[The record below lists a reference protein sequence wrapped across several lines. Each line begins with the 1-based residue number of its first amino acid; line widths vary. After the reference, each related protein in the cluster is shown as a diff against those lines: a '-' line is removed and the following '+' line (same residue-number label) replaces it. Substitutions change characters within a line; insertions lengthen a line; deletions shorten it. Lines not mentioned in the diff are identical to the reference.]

1 MMTPP
6 LLHSLLC
13 LYRCMDL
20 HHPHAYTNTQTHTHT
35 TPYTALE
42 VQQPQS
48 VFNLFPWRHFLAE
61 SIPGTQRPRGGQ
73 TLGSKQCHTSELAPC
88 LVTNWGSLF
97 SSFLAPN
104 ALHTLSWAKD
114 PSMENDLFE
123 RWSGSFQ
130 SRFSS
135 HSVSQRCVYIW
146 SSARAPIQE
155 CELAEDIIKEMSVL
169 ICGLT
174 FKSLCS
180 LKAVFSGYFCSS
192 RESVIIWP
200 DWKNRKCFFLWL
212 N

>member
-1 MMTPP
+1 MMTPS

-13 LYRCMDL
+13 LYRCMDR
-20 HHPHAYTNTQTHTHT
+20 HHPHAYTNTHTQLRT
-35 TPYTALE
+35 
-42 VQQPQS
+42 QPWKSGSHS

-73 TLGSKQCHTSELAPC
+73 TLGSKQCHTSELAPR

-104 ALHTLSWAKD
+104 ALRTLSWAKD

-146 SSARAPIQE
+146 RPARAPIQE
-155 CELAEDIIKEMSVL
+155 CELAKDIIKEMSVL

-174 FKSLCS
+174 FKSLGS
-180 LKAVFSGYFCSS
+180 LKAVFFWLLLQQQSISYNMTWLDNQ
-192 RESVIIWP
+192 EI
-200 DWKNRKCFFLWL
+200 FFLWL

>member
-1 MMTPP
+1 MKQFSSPSVICDDDTFTASLSALPVSMYGSPP
-6 LLHSLLC
+6 PTRLHK
-13 LYRCMDL
+13 
-20 HHPHAYTNTQTHTHT
+20 HTHT

-73 TLGSKQCHTSELAPC
+73 TLGSKQCHTSELAPR

-104 ALHTLSWAKD
+104 ALRTLSWAKD

-146 SSARAPIQE
+146 RPAQAPIQE
-155 CELAEDIIKEMSVL
+155 CELAKDIIKEMSVL
-169 ICGLT
+169 ICLT

-180 LKAVFSGYFCSS
+180 LKAVFF
-192 RESVIIWP
+192 
-200 DWKNRKCFFLWL
+200 WL
-212 N
+212 LLQQQSISYNMTWLDMVE